1 MVYIQCTNDCSN
13 NSCLSEC
20 ARVFSDCNNSCPCS
34 DQCPNGC
41 EDCPN
46 PICVCGLN
54 PSQQNVDNLKNCTG
68 VNSMDLGQCIL
79 DCKGGNKACD
89 ESCVDDFRTQHQSC
103 PCQVRQYSI
112 LLLMLSP
119 LMLSP
124 LKLEALDSR
133 EGLMKKILFRMAV
146 NLVVLAIILNVNQIR
161 NLSWFWIHGLKM
173 AQFL

>member
-124 LKLEALDSR
+124 LKLEALDS
-133 EGLMKKILFRMAV
+133 
-146 NLVVLAIILNVNQIR
+146 
-161 NLSWFWIHGLKM
+161 
-173 AQFL
+173 